1 LQRSAGT
8 KIRQLEEHAMA
19 SIIGTTGND
28 TLIDLSGVN
37 DTIWGD
43 LQGTLLGV
51 GGNDKIYGRAGDDFI
66 YGDAQTIGPAG
77 RGGDD
82 YLSGGDGDDRIYGDA
97 NTLYGVGGNDVIYQ
111 NGGGAQSF
119 IAGDAVL
126 LAAGAWGGNDKIY
139 GSGFLHGD
147 SLASFTD
154 VTGGD
159 DLVDASQATSA
170 SSVYGDGGGST
181 GGASICGSD
190 QLKGSAFDDTV
201 VGDTAGI
208 LSDTSV
214 GGHDRLWGNGGDDQL
229 FGDAAGVIRDF
240 ARAGNDILR
249 GGAGKDQLFGD
260 SRNALTGNA
269 VGGKDKLYGG
279 AGDDQLWG
287 DGSVLDDAIGG
298 KDRFFFEGSF
308 GDDTVNDFRQGEDKL
323 VFAGYQP
330 DKLQITVVG
339 SDTVLTTLGDDSVTL
354 KGFTGALTF
363 GTDILFA

>member
-1 LQRSAGT
+1 
-8 KIRQLEEHAMA
+8 MA

-28 TLIDLSGVN
+28 TLIDLSGVA

-43 LQGTLLGV
+43 LQGTLLGL

-82 YLSGGDGDDRIYGDA
+82 YLSGGDGDDRIFGDA

-119 IAGDAVL
+119 MAGDAVT
-126 LAAGAWGGNDKIY
+126 LAAGARGGNDKIY
-139 GSGFLHGD
+139 GSGNLYGD
-147 SLASFTD
+147 SLGQFTD

-159 DLVDASQATSA
+159 DLVDAAPATAACFIS
-170 SSVYGDGGGST
+170 GDGGGST
-181 GGASICGSD
+181 GGASIGGSD
-190 QLKGSAFDDTV
+190 QLKGSAFDDVV
-201 VGDTAGI
+201 VGDTPGI
-208 LSDTSV
+208 VSDTSV
-214 GGHDRLWGNGGDDQL
+214 GGHDRLWGNGGADRL
-229 FGDAAGVIRDF
+229 FGDAGGVIKDF
-240 ARAGNDILR
+240 ARAGNDILH
-249 GGAGKDQLFGD
+249 GGAGNDNLFGD
-260 SRNALTGNA
+260 SGQALSGHA
-269 VGGKDKLYGG
+269 VGGNDKLYGG

-298 KDRFFFEGSF
+298 KDRFFFSGSF
-308 GDDTVNDFRQGEDKL
+308 GDDTVNDFRRGEDQL
-323 VFAGYQP
+323 VFTGYQP
-330 DKLQITVVG
+330 DELQITVVG

-354 KGFTGALTF
+354 KGFIGALTY